1 MTDSL
6 ARTIAALRE
15 FPVAVAAELY
25 RLAPGRKPPNGD
37 DILVLCDAAE
47 ASLRATNE
55 IERAYQILEVNG
67 VPRGRARNIAN
78 GIDVLVT
85 RMERGLRCPPR
96 EPTREMIDAALSV
109 GTGIY
114 IAEKTWRAMW
124 DAAQINEGGPAAQPV
139 AGNMGTADTPGS
151 APPSPPAPAPDKTF
165 STAVELTQQ
174 ERHDDNDSTSFD
186 RGQQGVRSERGGS
199 AAGAAADDGSAGA
212 LRRENDPRR
221 ASADGQGNGRFPILI
236 DNETL
241 RQQIAADPD
250 DEPSAGNVAPAPD
263 AQDDRY
269 CWHAWKMGGRSA
281 GCVVNCGKPR
291 APRPR
296 CARAG

>member
-1 MTDSL
+1 MRAL
-6 ARTIAALRE
+6 AASIEKMPGGFT
-15 FPVAVAAELY
+15 
-25 RLAPGRKPPNGD
+25 LATSHARD
-37 DILVLCDAAE
+37 LFVICDAA
-47 ASLRATNE
+47 
-55 IERAYQILEVNG
+55 
-67 VPRGRARNIAN
+67 
-78 GIDVLVT
+78 
-85 RMERGLRCPPR
+85 ERGLRCPPR
-96 EPTREMIDAALSV
+96 EPDRMMTAAGINALRV
-109 GTGIY
+109 TGGDIVDDVS
-114 IAEKTWRAMW
+114 ATWRAMY
-124 DAAQINEGGPAAQPV
+124 DAAPINEGGPAAQPV